1 MAKRFTK
8 NVENFTCE
16 HCDKRTTG
24 TGFTNHCPNCLYSKH
39 VDVNPGDRENLC
51 GGMMRPVGLE
61 IKRGN
66 YVIIHRCQTCGFVK
80 KNKTAPE
87 DNLDAI
93 IALAKTLAKKVLF

>member
-1 MAKRFTK
+1 MAKRFAK

-16 HCDKRTTG
+16 HCGKRTKG
-24 TGFTNHCPNCLYSKH
+24 AGFTNHCPNCLYSKH

-51 GGMMRPVGLE
+51 GGMMKPVGLQ

-66 YVIIHRCQTCGFVK
+66 DVIIHRCQKCGFIK